1 LIENVLRKYINQTK
15 IRPLFYIFSPRK
27 YFFMKKLILL
37 IFFLIFFTPLLN
49 AQTDTLVEKPKTG
62 YNYGALPIVGVS
74 TDVGVLYG
82 IIFNIFNYHDGK
94 IYPKYY
100 QNLYLEVSKTSKGG
114 RTYQMFFDSEHVI
127 KGIRLTVDASHLTEQ
142 ALPFYGFNGTESVF
156 NAQLQDDESSAY
168 ISRMFYRYDRK
179 LTRVLVN
186 LQGAF
191 GASHFKWL
199 AGAQTIKYEVNSVN
213 IDALNKGLSDTKKL
227 KKVDGLYDDYVK
239 WGLID
244 APEKNGN
251 RLNFLTLGTVYDT
264 RDNEPNPNHG
274 IWSEAI
280 VAVAPGAVNP
290 ENGFTRLA
298 LTYRQYLSLI
308 SNRLTFAYRL
318 NWRQTIS
325 GKTPFYFLSYQL
337 SSRPFSTNVDGL
349 GGSNTIR
356 GILRNRI
363 IAEGMAMGNAELR
376 LKAFQTYW
384 HRQNIYISLT
394 SFYDAGIVT
403 KKQEMNLALVP
414 TAERQNFFNTNQAGY
429 LNQSAGIGMHL
440 VMNQNFN
447 VSFDF
452 GKAFSKVDGTY
463 GFYMGMGYVF

>member
-1 LIENVLRKYINQTK
+1 
-15 IRPLFYIFSPRK
+15 
-27 YFFMKKLILL
+27 MKKLFLLSSLL
-37 IFFLIFFTPLLN
+37 IFFTFTLN
-49 AQTDTLVEKPKTG
+49 AQTDTLAEKPKTG
-62 YNYGALPIVGVS
+62 YNFGVLPIVGVS

-82 IIFNIFNYHDGK
+82 IIFNLFNYGDGI

-100 QNLYLEVSKTSKGG
+100 QNLYLEVSKTTKGG
-114 RTYQMFFDSEHVI
+114 RTYQVFFDSEHVI
-127 KGIRLTVDASHLTEQ
+127 KGIRLTADVSHLTEQ

-156 NAQLQDDESSAY
+156 NSQLQDDESASY

-191 GASHFKWL
+191 GTSHIKWL
-199 AGAQTIKYEVNSVN
+199 AGAQTIKYEVNPVDV
-213 IDALNKGLSDTKKL
+213 DALNKGLSDGKKL
-227 KKVDGLYDDYVK
+227 PHVDGLYDDYVK

-244 APEKNGN
+244 AKEKNGN
-251 RLNFLTLGTVYDT
+251 RLNFLSLGTVYDT
-264 RDNEPNPNHG
+264 RDNEPNPNRG

-280 VAVAPGAVNP
+280 IAVAPGAVNP

-308 SNRLTFAYRL
+308 PNRLTLAYRL

-349 GGSNTIR
+349 GGSNTLR

-384 HRQNIYISLT
+384 HRQNIYISFT

-403 KKQEMNLALVP
+403 KKQDINLALVP
-414 TAERQNFFNTNQAGY
+414 TAERQTFFDTNKAGY
-429 LNQSAGIGMHL
+429 LSQSAGIGMHF

-452 GKAFSKVDGTY
+452 GKAFSKVDGTA
-463 GFYMGMGYVF
+463 GFYMGMGYIF

>member
-1 LIENVLRKYINQTK
+1 
-15 IRPLFYIFSPRK
+15 
-27 YFFMKKLILL
+27 MKKLLL
-37 IFFLIFFTPLLN
+37 LLSFLIFFIPFIN
-49 AQTDTLVEKPKTG
+49 AQTDTLVERPKTD
-62 YNYGALPIVGVS
+62 YNFGALPIVGFS

-82 IIFNIFNYHDGK
+82 IIFNFFNYGNGK

-127 KGIRLTVDASHLTEQ
+127 KGIRLTADVSHLTEQ

-156 NAQLQDDESSAY
+156 NAQLQDDESATY

-186 LQGAF
+186 LQGSF

-199 AGAQTIKYEVNSVN
+199 AGVQSINYN
-213 IDALNKGLSDTKKL
+213 ISPVDVDALNNGLKGNKRLPKI
-227 KKVDGLYDDYVK
+227 DGFYDDYVK
-239 WGLID
+239 WGLIN
-244 APEKNGN
+244 PIEKNGG
-251 RLNFLTLGTVYDT
+251 RLNFTSLGMVYDT
-264 RDNEPNPNHG
+264 RDNEPNPNRG
-274 IWSEAI
+274 IWAEAI
-280 VAVAPGAVNP
+280 MAVAPGAINP

-308 SNRLTFAYRL
+308 PNRLTLAYRL

-337 SSRPFSTNVDGL
+337 SSRPFSTNIDGL

-376 LKAFQTYW
+376 FKAFQTYW
-384 HRQNIYISLT
+384 HHQNIYISFT

-403 KKQEMNLALVP
+403 KKQEMNLTLVP
-414 TAERQNFFNTNQAGY
+414 TAERQNFFDTNQAGY
-429 LNQSAGIGMHL
+429 INQSAGIGMHF

-452 GKAFSKVDGTY
+452 GKAFSKLNGTA

>member
-1 LIENVLRKYINQTK
+1 
-15 IRPLFYIFSPRK
+15 
-27 YFFMKKLILL
+27 MKKLILL
-37 IFFLIFFTPLLN
+37 ISFLILFTPFLN

-62 YNYGALPIVGVS
+62 YNFGALPIVGVS

-82 IIFNIFNYHDGK
+82 IIFNLFNYGDGK

-156 NAQLQDDESSAY
+156 NSKLQDDESAAY

-186 LQGAF
+186 LQGSF

-199 AGAQTIKYEVNSVN
+199 AGVQTIKYEVNAVDV
-213 IDALNKGLSDTKKL
+213 DALNKGIKADKKL
-227 KKVDGLYDDYVK
+227 PHVDGLYDDYVN

-244 APEKNGN
+244 AKEKNGN

-264 RDNEPNPNHG
+264 RDNEPNPNRG

-290 ENGFTRLA
+290 ESGFTRLA

-308 SNRLTFAYRL
+308 PNRLTLAYRL
-318 NWRQTIS
+318 NWRQTIL

-384 HRQNIYISLT
+384 HNQNIYVSLT

-414 TAERQNFFNTNQAGY
+414 AAERQSFFDTNKAGY
-429 LNQSAGIGMHL
+429 LNQSAGIGMHF

-447 VSFDF
+447 LSFDY
-452 GKAFSKVDGTY
+452 GKAFSKLDGTS
-463 GFYMGMGYVF
+463 GFYMGMGYIF

>member
-1 LIENVLRKYINQTK
+1 
-15 IRPLFYIFSPRK
+15 
-27 YFFMKKLILL
+27 MKQLILL
-37 IFFLIFFTPLLN
+37 LSFLIFFIPFIN
-49 AQTDTLVEKPKTG
+49 AQTDTLVERPKTD
-62 YNYGALPIVGVS
+62 YNFGALPIVGFS
-74 TDVGVLYG
+74 TDVGILYG
-82 IIFNIFNYHDGK
+82 IIFNFFNYGDGK

-127 KGIRLTVDASHLTEQ
+127 KGIRLTADVSHLTEQ

-156 NAQLQDDESSAY
+156 NSQLQDDQSASY

-186 LQGAF
+186 LQGSL
-191 GASHFKWL
+191 GTSHFKWL
-199 AGAQTIKYEVNSVN
+199 AGGQSINYSINPVDV
-213 IDALNKGLSDTKKL
+213 DALNKGLKGNKRL
-227 KKVDGLYDDYVK
+227 PHVDGLYDDYVK
-239 WGLID
+239 WGLINQV
-244 APEKNGN
+244 EKNGG
-251 RLNFLTLGTVYDT
+251 RLNFTSLGIVYDT
-264 RDNEPNPNHG
+264 RDNEPNPNRG
-274 IWSEAI
+274 TWSEAI
-280 VAVAPGAVNP
+280 LAVAPGGINP

-298 LTYRQYLSLI
+298 LTHRQYFTLI
-308 SNRLTFAYRL
+308 PRRLTFVYRL
-318 NWRQTIS
+318 NWRQTIT

-337 SSRPFSTNVDGL
+337 SSRPFSTNIDGL

-376 LKAFQTYW
+376 FKAFQTYW
-384 HRQNIYISLT
+384 HHQNIYISFT

-403 KKQEMNLALVP
+403 KKQEMNLTLVP
-414 TAERQNFFNTNQAGY
+414 TAERQNFFDTNQAGY
-429 LNQSAGIGMHL
+429 INQSAGIGMHF

-452 GKAFSKVDGTY
+452 GKAFSKLNGTA

>member
-1 LIENVLRKYINQTK
+1 
-15 IRPLFYIFSPRK
+15 
-27 YFFMKKLILL
+27 MKKLILL
-37 IFFLIFFTPLLN
+37 LSFLILFTPFLN
-49 AQTDTLVEKPKTG
+49 AQTDTLVERPKT
-62 YNYGALPIVGVS
+62 NFNFGALPIVGVS

-82 IIFNIFNYHDGK
+82 IIFNFFNYGDGK

-100 QNLYLEVSKTSKGG
+100 QNLYLEASKTSKGG

-127 KGIRLTVDASHLTEQ
+127 KGIRLTADVSHLTEQ

-156 NAQLQDDESSAY
+156 NSQLQDDELTAY

-179 LTRVLVN
+179 VTRVLVN

-191 GASHFKWL
+191 GTSHFKWL
-199 AGAQTIKYEVNSVN
+199 AGAQSIKYDINPVD
-213 IDALNKGLSDTKKL
+213 IDALNKGLKDSKKL
-227 KKVDGLYDDYVK
+227 PKVDGLYDDYVK

-244 APEKNGN
+244 PVEKNGG
-251 RLNFLTLGTVYDT
+251 RLNFASLGMVYDT
-264 RDNEPNPNHG
+264 RDNEPNPNRG
-274 IWSEAI
+274 TWSEAI
-280 VAVAPGAVNP
+280 IAVAPGAVNP

-298 LTYRQYLSLI
+298 LTHRQYFTLI
-308 SNRLTFAYRL
+308 PRRLAFVYRL
-318 NWRQTIS
+318 NWRQTLT

-337 SSRPFSTNVDGL
+337 SSRPFSTNIDGL

-356 GILRNRI
+356 GILRNRV
-363 IAEGMAMGNAELR
+363 IAEGMAMGNAEFR
-376 LKAFQTYW
+376 FKAFQTYW
-384 HRQNIYISLT
+384 NRQNIYISFT

-414 TAERQNFFNTNQAGY
+414 TAEQQTFFETNKAGY
-429 LNQSAGIGMHL
+429 LSQSAGIGMHF

-452 GKAFSKVDGTY
+452 GKAFSKVDGSA
-463 GFYMGMGYVF
+463 GFYMGMGYIF